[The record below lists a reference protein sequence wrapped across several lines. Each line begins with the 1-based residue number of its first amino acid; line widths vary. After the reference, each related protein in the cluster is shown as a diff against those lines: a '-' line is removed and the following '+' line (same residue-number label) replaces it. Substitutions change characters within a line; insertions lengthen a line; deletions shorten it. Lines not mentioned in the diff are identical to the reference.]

1 MSWQELLQQQHAD
14 RVDANRWRARLTLES
29 PQTADVLIDGQRYD
43 NFCSND
49 YLGLAN
55 DPRLIAAAQS
65 AAGELGV
72 GSGASHLI
80 CGHQRPHQQ
89 LELALASF
97 VGAEKALVFSCGYM
111 ANLSI
116 AQAFMGRD
124 DCVLQDKLNHASLI
138 DAGRSCDA
146 KLKRY
151 AHCDTAALARLLK
164 QQTAGQTMIMT
175 DGVFSMDGD
184 VAPVVELKRIAD
196 SHDSLLVIDE
206 AHGFGVAG
214 QGRGSA
220 AEAGVLPTGNV
231 LLMGTLGKAAGSFG
245 AFVAGDAILIEH
257 LIQFGRTYTYT
268 TALPPHV
275 AATSLAAIDII
286 AQEPSLQDKLNE
298 NILQFKTRLSQQAP
312 NIATRLMPSETPI
325 QPLLVGDE
333 STALAASSLLREESI
348 LVLAIRPPTVPVGSS
363 RLRFTITA
371 AHEPS
376 HINRLVNV
384 LASEAMESVM
394 AKSSVSNTSH
404 Q

>member
-1 MSWQELLQQQHAD
+1 MSWQKHLQKQHTE
-14 RVDANRWRARLTLES
+14 RVDANRWRKRLTLDS
-29 PQTADVLIDGQRYD
+29 PQTSVVTIDGQQYD

-65 AAGELGV
+65 AASELGV

-97 VGAEKALVFSCGYM
+97 VGAQQALVFSCGYM

-116 AQAFMGRD
+116 AQAFMRRN

-138 DAGRSCDA
+138 DAGRACDA

-151 AHCDTAALARLLK
+151 AHNDTAALVELLQK
-164 QQTAGQTMIMT
+164 QTARTMIMT

-184 VAPVVELKRIAD
+184 VAPLAELKRIAD
-196 SHDSLLVIDE
+196 THESLLVIDE
-206 AHGFGVAG
+206 AHGFGVTG
-214 QGRGSA
+214 EGRGSA
-220 AEAGVLPTGNV
+220 AQAGVLPTGNV

-245 AFVAGDAILIEH
+245 AFVAGDAVLLQH

-275 AATSLAAIDII
+275 AATSLAAVNII
-286 AQEPSLQDKLNE
+286 ARQPSLQTKLNE
-298 NILQFKTRLSQQAP
+298 NLQHFKTRLSQQAP
-312 NIATRLMPSETPI
+312 QLSARLMPSDTPI
-325 QPLLVGDE
+325 QPLLIGDE
-333 STALAASSLLREESI
+333 QTALAASSFLQQQGI

-376 HINRLVNV
+376 NIDRLIDV
-384 LASEAMESVM
+384 LASQAMESVI
-394 AKSSVSNTSH
+394 AQSAVPNTSH
-404 Q
+404 N

>member
-1 MSWQELLQQQHAD
+1 MSWQKHLQKQHTE
-14 RVDANRWRARLTLES
+14 RVDANRWRKRLTLDS
-29 PQTADVLIDGQRYD
+29 PQTSVVTIDGQQYD

-65 AAGELGV
+65 AASELGV

-97 VGAEKALVFSCGYM
+97 VCAQQALVFSCGYM

-116 AQAFMGRD
+116 AQAFMRRN

-138 DAGRSCDA
+138 DAGRACDA

-151 AHCDTAALARLLK
+151 AHNDTAALVELLQK
-164 QQTAGQTMIMT
+164 QTARTMIMT

-184 VAPVVELKRIAD
+184 VAPLAELKRIAD
-196 SHDSLLVIDE
+196 THESLLVIDE
-206 AHGFGVAG
+206 AHGFGVTG
-214 QGRGSA
+214 EGRGSA
-220 AEAGVLPTGNV
+220 AQAGVLPTGNV

-245 AFVAGDAILIEH
+245 AFVAGDAVLLQH

-275 AATSLAAIDII
+275 AATSLAAVNII
-286 AQEPSLQDKLNE
+286 ARQPSLQTKLNE
-298 NILQFKTRLSQQAP
+298 NLQHFKTRLSQQAP
-312 NIATRLMPSETPI
+312 QLSARLMPSDTPI
-325 QPLLVGDE
+325 QPLLIGDE
-333 STALAASSLLREESI
+333 QTALAASSFLQQQGI

-371 AHEPS
+371 AHEPFNID
-376 HINRLVNV
+376 HLIDV

-394 AKSSVSNTSH
+394 AQSAVPNTSH
-404 Q
+404 N

>member
-1 MSWQELLQQQHAD
+1 MSWQEYLQKRHAD
-14 RVDANRWRARLTLES
+14 RVDINRWRTRLTLES
-29 PQTADVLIDGQRYD
+29 PQAAVIAIDGQQYD

-89 LELALASF
+89 LENALASF
-97 VGAEKALVFSCGYM
+97 VGAQQALVFSCGYM

-124 DCVLQDKLNHASLI
+124 DCVFQDKLNHASLI
-138 DAGRSCDA
+138 DAGRACDA

-151 AHCDTAALARLLK
+151 AHHDTAGLVELLQK
-164 QQTAGQTMIMT
+164 QTTGRTMIMT

-184 VAPVVELKRIAD
+184 VAPLAELKRIAD
-196 SHDSLLVIDE
+196 THESLLVIDE
-206 AHGFGVAG
+206 AHGFGVIG
-214 QGRGSA
+214 EGRGSA
-220 AEAGVLPTGNV
+220 AQAGVLPTGNV
-231 LLMGTLGKAAGSFG
+231 ILMGTLGKAAGSFG
-245 AFVAGDAILIEH
+245 AFVAGDMVLIEH

-275 AATSLAAIDII
+275 VATSLAAVDII
-286 AQEPSLQDKLNE
+286 AQQPSLQAKLDE
-298 NILQFKTRLSQQAP
+298 NLQHFKTHLSRNAP
-312 NIATRLMPSETPI
+312 QLVERLMPSDTPI
-325 QPLLVGDE
+325 QPLLIGDE
-333 STALAASSLLREESI
+333 QTALAASSFLQQEGI
-348 LVLAIRPPTVPVGSS
+348 LVLPIRPPTVPVGSS

-371 AHEPS
+371 AHEPFNID
-376 HINRLVNV
+376 HLIDV

-394 AKSSVSNTSH
+394 AQSAVPNTSH
-404 Q
+404 N

>member
-1 MSWQELLQQQHAD
+1 MSWQKHLQKQHTE
-14 RVDANRWRARLTLES
+14 RVDANRWRKRLTLDS
-29 PQTADVLIDGQRYD
+29 PQTSVVTIDGQQYD

-65 AAGELGV
+65 AASELGV

-97 VGAEKALVFSCGYM
+97 VGAQQALVFSCGYM

-116 AQAFMGRD
+116 AQAFMRRN

-138 DAGRSCDA
+138 DAGRACDA

-151 AHCDTAALARLLK
+151 AHNDTAALVELLQK
-164 QQTAGQTMIMT
+164 QTARTMIMT

-184 VAPVVELKRIAD
+184 VAPLAELKRIAD
-196 SHDSLLVIDE
+196 THESLLVIDE
-206 AHGFGVAG
+206 AHGFGVTG
-214 QGRGSA
+214 EGRGSA
-220 AEAGVLPTGNV
+220 AQAGVLPTGNV

-245 AFVAGDAILIEH
+245 AFVAGDAVLLQH

-275 AATSLAAIDII
+275 AATSLAAVNII
-286 AQEPSLQDKLNE
+286 ARQPSLQTKLNE
-298 NILQFKTRLSQQAP
+298 NLQHFKTRLSQQAP
-312 NIATRLMPSETPI
+312 QLSARLMPSDTPI
-325 QPLLVGDE
+325 QPLLIGDE
-333 STALAASSLLREESI
+333 QTALAASSFLQQQGI

-371 AHEPS
+371 AHEPFNID
-376 HINRLVNV
+376 HLIDV

-394 AKSSVSNTSH
+394 AQSAVPNTSH
-404 Q
+404 N

>member
-1 MSWQELLQQQHAD
+1 MSWQNHLQNQHAD
-14 RVDANRWRARLTLES
+14 RVDANLWRERSTLES
-29 PQTADVLIDGQRYD
+29 PQAAVVTIHGQLYD

-55 DPRLIAAAQS
+55 DPRLIEAAQAAAQ
-65 AAGELGV
+65 EFGV

-80 CGHQRPHQQ
+80 CGHQTPHQQ

-97 VGAEKALVFSCGYM
+97 VGAEQALIFSCGYM

-124 DCVLQDKLNHASLI
+124 DFVFQDKLNHASLI
-138 DAGRSCDA
+138 DAGLACDA

-151 AHCDTAALARLLK
+151 PHNDTAALLELLK
-164 QQTAGQTMIMT
+164 KNNAGRKMIMT

-184 VAPVVELKRIAD
+184 VAPLAELKQIAD
-196 SHDSLLVIDE
+196 AHDSLLVIDE
-206 AHGFGVAG
+206 AHGFGVLG

-220 AEAGVLPTGNV
+220 AGDNVSPTGNV

-245 AFVAGDAILIEH
+245 AFVAGDSVLIQH

-268 TALPPHV
+268 TAMPPHV
-275 AATSLAAIDII
+275 AATSLAAVEII
-286 AQEPSLQDKLNE
+286 ADQPSLRNKLIDNV
-298 NILQFKTRLSQQAP
+298 QRFKTKLSQQAP
-312 NIATRLMPSETPI
+312 SVAARLMPSETAI
-325 QPLLVGDE
+325 EPLLIGD
-333 STALAASSLLREESI
+333 SQTALAASSFLREQGF
-348 LVLAIRPPTVPVGSS
+348 LVLAIRPPTVPAGSS
-363 RLRFTITA
+363 RLRITITA

-376 HINRLVNV
+376 TIDRLVDV
-384 LASEAMESVM
+384 LASEAMKSVM
-394 AKSSVSNTSH
+394 AQNSISDGSL

>member
-1 MSWQELLQQQHAD
+1 MSWQKHLQKQHTE
-14 RVDANRWRARLTLES
+14 RVDANRWRKRLTLDS
-29 PQTADVLIDGQRYD
+29 PQTSVVTIDGQQYD

-65 AAGELGV
+65 AASELGV

-97 VGAEKALVFSCGYM
+97 VGAQQALVFSCGYM

-116 AQAFMGRD
+116 AQAFMRRN

-138 DAGRSCDA
+138 DAGRACDA

-151 AHCDTAALARLLK
+151 AHNDTAALVELLQK
-164 QQTAGQTMIMT
+164 QTARTMIMT

-184 VAPVVELKRIAD
+184 VAPLAELKRIAD
-196 SHDSLLVIDE
+196 THESLLVIDE
-206 AHGFGVAG
+206 AHGFGVTG
-214 QGRGSA
+214 EGRGSA
-220 AEAGVLPTGNV
+220 AQAGVLPTGNV

-245 AFVAGDAILIEH
+245 AFVAGDAVLLQH

-275 AATSLAAIDII
+275 SATSLAAVNII
-286 AQEPSLQDKLNE
+286 ARQPSLQTKLNE
-298 NILQFKTRLSQQAP
+298 NLQYFKTRLSQQAP
-312 NIATRLMPSETPI
+312 QLSARLMPSDTPI
-325 QPLLVGDE
+325 QPLLIGDE
-333 STALAASSLLREESI
+333 QTALAASSFLQQQGI

-371 AHEPS
+371 AHEPFNID
-376 HINRLVNV
+376 HLIDV

-394 AKSSVSNTSH
+394 AQSAVPNTSH
-404 Q
+404 N

>member
-1 MSWQELLQQQHAD
+1 MSWQKHLQKQHTE
-14 RVDANRWRARLTLES
+14 RVDANRWRKRLTLDS
-29 PQTADVLIDGQRYD
+29 PQTSVVTIDGQQYD

-65 AAGELGV
+65 AASELGV

-97 VGAEKALVFSCGYM
+97 VGAQQALVFSCGYM

-116 AQAFMGRD
+116 AQAFMRRN

-138 DAGRSCDA
+138 DAGRACDA

-151 AHCDTAALARLLK
+151 AHNDTAALVELLQK
-164 QQTAGQTMIMT
+164 QTARTMIMT

-184 VAPVVELKRIAD
+184 VAPLAELKRIAD
-196 SHDSLLVIDE
+196 THESLLVIDE
-206 AHGFGVAG
+206 AHGFGVTG
-214 QGRGSA
+214 EGRGSA
-220 AEAGVLPTGNV
+220 AQAGVLPTGNV

-245 AFVAGDAILIEH
+245 AFVAGDAVLIQH

-275 AATSLAAIDII
+275 AATSLAAVNII
-286 AQEPSLQDKLNE
+286 TQQPSLQTKLNE
-298 NILQFKTRLSQQAP
+298 NLQHFKTGLSQQAP
-312 NIATRLMPSETPI
+312 QLAGRLMPSDTPI
-325 QPLLVGDE
+325 QPLLIGNE
-333 STALAASSLLREESI
+333 QTALAASSFLQQQGI

-376 HINRLVNV
+376 NIDRLIDV
-384 LASEAMESVM
+384 LASEAMESVI
-394 AKSSVSNTSH
+394 AQSAVPNTSYN
-404 Q
+404 